1 MANKLKEN
9 KRNNQKSLLQTATVD
24 RKIYVLDTNVLISDP
39 EALFKFQDNV
49 IVIPDV
55 VIEELDNHK
64 KDTGDRG
71 YNVRQVH
78 RNLEKLRQTG
88 RISEGVPTPEGGV
101 VMVVPS
107 YSENEYPIGWMND
120 KADNMIVMTAKRIQS
135 HTENSERVILVTND
149 TNVHIKAD
157 AVNVKSEVYKNE
169 RIEDDFLKYTGK
181 GAVLVSDQVFCDYK
195 EKGSITIEDVRAQS
209 DAQNEEDHLIEN
221 MFLIV
226 MNEITGGTLLGKVQH
241 DRIVRLKYETSDPYG
256 ITPRNSTQ
264 RYCIE
269 ALMSPAEEVPLVIMT
284 GPAGTAKTF
293 LTLACSLEQTMEQK
307 LYRRITITRS
317 NCEFDKSIGALPGD
331 EDEKIGP
338 LVRGCMDNLELL
350 VDEKGVKN
358 LSDEESRVSEKVQ
371 YLFDT
376 GVIRAE
382 ALGFLRG
389 RSITNQI
396 LFVDEAQN
404 TTPSQMKG
412 ILSRAGSGTKIV
424 ICGDLD
430 QIDNPRL
437 DRHNNGLAYAI
448 KVMKG
453 DPLCCVIG
461 MGEKESTR
469 SALAKRVIE
478 RDKEINYG

>member
-1 MANKLKEN
+1 MREK
-9 KRNNQKSLLQTATVD
+9 KSSSDDLLQNATKEK
-24 RKIYVLDTNVLISDP
+24 KIYVLDTNVLISDP
-39 EALFKFQDNV
+39 DALYKFQDNV

-64 KDTGDRG
+64 KDPGDRG

-78 RNLEKLRQTG
+78 RNLEELRQKGKLSIGVKT
-88 RISEGVPTPEGGV
+88 SENGYVI
-101 VMVVPS
+101 VVPS
-107 YSENEYPIGWMND
+107 YAEGPYPVGWFAD

-135 HTENSERVILVTND
+135 HTYDPDRVILVTND
-149 TNVHIKAD
+149 VNVHIKAD
-157 AVNVKSEVYKNE
+157 AVDVRSEVYKNE
-169 RIEDDFLKYTGK
+169 RIEEDYLHYDGRETI
-181 GAVLVSDQVFCDYK
+181 LVPDQVFETFHQKGIISCDIVSKLAK
-195 EKGSITIEDVRAQS
+195 EQGLD
-209 DAQNEEDHLIEN
+209 LLEN

-226 MNEITGGTLLGKVQH
+226 TKETTGGTLLGRVKNRQ
-241 DRIVRLKYETSDPYG
+241 IECLKYENSDPFG
-256 ITPRNSTQ
+256 ITPRNAAQ
-264 RYCIE
+264 RFCIE
-269 ALMSPAEEVPLVIMT
+269 ALMTPAEEVPLVIIT

-293 LTLACSLEQTMEQK
+293 LTLACGLEQTVEQK
-307 LYRRITITRS
+307 NYRRITITRS

-358 LSDEESRVSEKVQ
+358 TKNQDDRVSEKVN
-371 YLFDT
+371 YLFDI
-376 GVIRAE
+376 GAIRAE
-382 ALGFLRG
+382 ALSFLRG
-389 RSITNQI
+389 RSITQQI

-412 ILSRAGSGTKIV
+412 ILSRAGSGSKIV

-448 KVMKG
+448 KVMMG
-453 DPLCCVIG
+453 DPLCCIIG
-461 MGEKESTR
+461 QREQESTR
-469 SALAKRVIE
+469 SALARRVIE
-478 RDKEINYG
+478 RDRELSL

>member
-1 MANKLKEN
+1 
-9 KRNNQKSLLQTATVD
+9 
-24 RKIYVLDTNVLISDP
+24 
-39 EALFKFQDNV
+39 
-49 IVIPDV
+49 
-55 VIEELDNHK
+55 
-64 KDTGDRG
+64 
-71 YNVRQVH
+71 
-78 RNLEKLRQTG
+78 
-88 RISEGVPTPEGGV
+88 
-101 VMVVPS
+101 
-107 YSENEYPIGWMND
+107 
-120 KADNMIVMTAKRIQS
+120 
-135 HTENSERVILVTND
+135 
-149 TNVHIKAD
+149 
-157 AVNVKSEVYKNE
+157 
-169 RIEDDFLKYTGK
+169 
-181 GAVLVSDQVFCDYK
+181 
-195 EKGSITIEDVRAQS
+195 
-209 DAQNEEDHLIEN
+209 
-221 MFLIV
+221 
-226 MNEITGGTLLGKVQH
+226 
-241 DRIVRLKYETSDPYG
+241 
-256 ITPRNSTQ
+256 
-264 RYCIE
+264 
-269 ALMSPAEEVPLVIMT
+269 MSPAEEVPLVIMT

-307 LYRRITITRS
+307 LYRRVTVTRS

-350 VDEKGVKN
+350 VEEKGVKN
-358 LSDEESRVSEKVQ
+358 ISDEESRVSEKVQ

-453 DPLCCVIG
+453 DPLCCMIG

-478 RDKEINYG
+478 RDREINYG